1 MPANDESDV
10 TIFGTL
16 FGWRKKHEPK
26 SPGSAS
32 QPRSQTTTNAKRII
46 CFRIDDD
53 LDRRIARALRGNVST
68 RSGFIRSAIERVLN
82 QDAEE
87 RLRVAHSSIRW
98 E

>member
-1 MPANDESDV
+1 VSVGKTSKPSV
-10 TIFGTL
+10 FGAGL
-16 FGWRKKHEPK
+16 FEWRKKAQPELPTGVR
-26 SPGSAS
+26 SP
-32 QPRSQTTTNAKRII
+32 TTTNSKRII

-53 LDRRIARALRGNVST
+53 LDRRISRALLGNAST
-68 RSGFIRSAIERVLN
+68 RSDFIRSAIERALN